1 MLAIKIGNRSS
12 FNMHVTTDMTVSK
25 NFMVMN
31 AFFRLQFSYSLL
43 AWMFHCRSPSIR
55 INRLHERW
63 FCVIYNDKHSTF
75 QRILDQDKSV
85 SLHSCNLKGTPLGI
99 LADIFN
105 SRRSTNYSLHYQEQS
120 IRPIVISL
128 CNETETTSYLG
139 SKTWELLPLET
150 KEQESLPAFKSIIK
164 ICNPCLYRLCK
175 NDVAGIGFIWSMIF
189 YRSLYVWW
197 KSKKFLKIWKFLINF
212 LQTFKLSR
220 KVTC

>member
-1 MLAIKIGNRSS
+1 
-12 FNMHVTTDMTVSK
+12 
-25 NFMVMN
+25 
-31 AFFRLQFSYSLL
+31 
-43 AWMFHCRSPSIR
+43 MFHCRSPSIR

-75 QRILDQDKSV
+75 QRILDRDKSV

-105 SRRSTNYSLHYQEQS
+105 SRRSTNYSLHCQEQS

-139 SKTWELLPLET
+139 SKTWELLPLEM
-150 KEQESLPAFKSIIK
+150 KEKESLSAFKSIIK

-175 NDVAGIGFIWSMIF
+175 SSGCCWDRVHLM
-189 YRSLYVWW
+189 YD
-197 KSKKFLKIWKFLINF
+197 F
-212 LQTFKLSR
+212 LQVSICMVKIHKIPENMKIFDKLSPELQII
-220 KVTC
+220 

>member
-43 AWMFHCRSPSIR
+43 AWTFHCRSPSIR

-63 FCVIYNDKHSTF
+63 FCVIYNDKNSTF
-75 QRILDQDKSV
+75 QRILDRDKSV

-139 SKTWELLPLET
+139 SETWELLPLEM
-150 KEQESLPAFKSIIK
+150 KEQESLSAFKSIIK
-164 ICNPCLYRLCK
+164 ACNPCLYRLCK
-175 NDVAGIGFIWSMIF
+175 NSGCCWDRVHLM
-189 YRSLYVWW
+189 YD
-197 KSKKFLKIWKFLINF
+197 F
-212 LQTFKLSR
+212 LQVSICMVKIHKIPENMKIFDKLSPELQII
-220 KVTC
+220 